1 MVETTGLRP
10 LARAGSLAE
19 HAYSAIRRSIAEGE
33 LAPGAQ
39 VTERQLAADLGVS
52 PTPVR
57 EALRKLEHEGLVE
70 RSDSRRLRIAAQPAE
85 TLEELME
92 IEVLL
97 RAAEARLAARKI
109 GDEGLARLR
118 ELLDV
123 AEGGGLESVGPY
135 ELMTLARAFDAV
147 IADAAANPPLR
158 RMIDSFAI
166 LGGDERVRTVEQDVA
181 DAEWTRGR
189 VADHVAI
196 YGALRD
202 HDEERAETLMRRH
215 ARSAMGHLPAKQTAP
230 EG

>member
-1 MVETTGLRP
+1 MVETTGLQP
-10 LARAGSLAE
+10 LPRAGSLAE
-19 HAYSAIRRSIAEGE
+19 HAYSAIRKSIADGE

-39 VTERQLAADLGVS
+39 VTERKLAADLGVS

-70 RSDSRRLRIAAQPAE
+70 RSDSRRLRIAAQPGE

-109 GDEGLARLR
+109 DDEGLARLQ
-118 ELLDV
+118 ELLEK
-123 AEGGGLESVGPY
+123 AEGGLETEGAY
-135 ELMTLARAFDAV
+135 ELMTLARAFDSV
-147 IADAAANPPLR
+147 VADAAANPPLR
-158 RMIDSFAI
+158 RMIESFAI
-166 LGGDERVRTVEQDVA
+166 LGGDERIRTVEQDVA
-181 DAEWTRGR
+181 DVEWTRGR
-189 VADHVAI
+189 IEDHIAI

-215 ARSAMGHLPAKQTAP
+215 ARSAMGRLQDT
-230 EG
+230 

>member
-1 MVETTGLRP
+1 MAETTGLQP
-10 LARAGSLAE
+10 LARTGSLAE
-19 HAYSAIRRSIAEGE
+19 HAYSAIRKSIAEGE

-39 VTERQLAADLGVS
+39 VTERKLAADLGVS

-70 RSDSRRLRIAAQPAE
+70 RSDSRRLRIAAQPEE

-92 IEVLL
+92 IEILL

-109 GDEGLARLR
+109 GDEGLARLQ
-118 ELLDV
+118 ELLEK
-123 AEGGGLESVGPY
+123 AEGGLETVGPY

-147 IADAAANPPLR
+147 VADAAANPPLR
-158 RMIDSFAI
+158 RMIESFAI

-189 VADHVAI
+189 VADHIAI

-215 ARSAMGHLPAKQTAP
+215 ARSAMPHLPPKGPARA
-230 EG
+230 G

>member
-1 MVETTGLRP
+1 MVETTGLQP

-70 RSDSRRLRIAAQPAE
+70 RSDSRRLRIAAQPEE

-118 ELLDV
+118 ELLDA
-123 AEGGGLESVGPY
+123 AEGGLGTVGPH

-147 IADAAANPPLR
+147 VADAAANAPLR
-158 RMIDSFAI
+158 RMIESFAI

-202 HDEERAETLMRRH
+202 HDEERVETLMRRH
-215 ARSAMGHLPAKQTAP
+215 ARSAMGHLPGRRTAQ